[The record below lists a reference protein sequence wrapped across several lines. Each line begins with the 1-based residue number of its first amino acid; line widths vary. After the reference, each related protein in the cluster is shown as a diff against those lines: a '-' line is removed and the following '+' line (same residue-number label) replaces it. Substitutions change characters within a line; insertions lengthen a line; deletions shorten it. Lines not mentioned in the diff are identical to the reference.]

1 MTQSYTITESW
12 SRTHARKVGGKV
24 IADLRQLQQ
33 EYGQPTDEWLEEFLS
48 ELVVLLGEGV
58 VEEVTYGFRRNGA
71 WVVALRYTAD
81 MNGNL
86 TVDDRSGRVPR
97 GVSLDGCTWYSY
109 LTRNSRWN
117 SLSASQQA
125 AIERELPFQREGA
138 TEPSVAGMMRVG
150 DKTYSSAGSGVSRS
164 TIGGVL

>member
-24 IADLRQLQQ
+24 VADLRQLQQ
-33 EYGQPTDEWLEEFLS
+33 EYGRPTEEWLEAYLS

-58 VEEVTYGFRRNGA
+58 LGKVTYGFRRDGA
-71 WVVALRYTAD
+71 WIVGLRYTAD

-86 TVDDRSGRVPR
+86 TADDRSGRVPR
-97 GVSLDGCTWYSY
+97 GVNIDGATWYSY
-109 LTRNSRWN
+109 LEKNARWHG
-117 SLSASQQA
+117 LSAVTRA

-138 TEPSVAGMMRVG
+138 AEPTDGGALHLNDR
-150 DKTYSSAGSGVSRS
+150 TYSSAGSGVRRS
-164 TIGGVL
+164 TIGAAL